1 MIREVME
8 KGIGS
13 LVARWM
19 LQGSA
24 GALLDKVAASGVLS
38 PAELDKLKAD
48 TEAHL
53 RRVEADGAPYADVA
67 LTALQEV
74 AKVIPL
80 AGVFASSEARGMA
93 TKLGVVAAQVMAQSA
108 AQAAQRVQ
116 HYAEAAAAR
125 AQASAQAATA
135 NQTAPA
141 ESVSDAAVSPPK
153 EA

>member
-24 GALLDKVAASGVLS
+24 SALLDRVAAAGVLS
-38 PAELDKLKAD
+38 PAELDKLRTD

-53 RRVEADGAPYADVA
+53 RRVEAEGAPYADVA

-74 AKVIPL
+74 AKVVPL
-80 AGVFASSEARGMA
+80 AGVLTSAEARGMA
-93 TKLGVVAAQVMAQSA
+93 SKVGSVAAQVLAQSA

-116 HYAEAAAAR
+116 EYASAAATR
-125 AQASAQAATA
+125 AQAAASPQPETAAQVSPVSDNAAAT
-135 NQTAPA
+135 QP
-141 ESVSDAAVSPPK
+141 

>member
-24 GALLDKVAASGVLS
+24 SALLDRVAAAGVLS
-38 PAELDKLKAD
+38 PAELDKLRTD

-53 RRVEADGAPYADVA
+53 RRVEAEGAPYADVA

-74 AKVIPL
+74 AKVVPL
-80 AGVFASSEARGMA
+80 ASVLTSAEARGMA
-93 TKLGVVAAQVMAQSA
+93 AKVGSAAAQVIAQSA
-108 AQAAQRVQ
+108 AEAAHRVQ
-116 HYAEAAAAR
+116 GYAQAAAAR
-125 AQASAQAATA
+125 VQAAAATQPAHSATA
-135 NQTAPA
+135 
-141 ESVSDAAVSPPK
+141 SSDAAQP

>member
-24 GALLDKVAASGVLS
+24 SALLERVAAAGVLS
-38 PAELDKLKAD
+38 PAELDKLRTD

-53 RRVEADGAPYADVA
+53 RRVEAEGAPYADVA

-74 AKVIPL
+74 AKVVPL
-80 AGVFASSEARGMA
+80 AGVLTSAEARGMA
-93 TKLGVVAAQVMAQSA
+93 AKVGSVAAQVLAQSA

-116 HYAEAAAAR
+116 EYAQAAATRAQAAAAS
-125 AQASAQAATA
+125 QSASSTAASP
-135 NQTAPA
+135 APA
-141 ESVSDAAVSPPK
+141 SPAAAQP